1 MRISDWSSDVCSS
14 DLIRDPDQVVQLRG
28 EFLEGIDIAW
38 EESFE
43 DWLREERQAIA
54 AAREAA
60 ETGALPVGPRDD
72 QTSSSGR
79 PTIGIVVPQRE
90 LPAQQMERIDERP
103 EERRGGKERVRQ
115 CRSRGAPLHKQKHKN

>member
-79 PTIGIVVPQRE
+79 PNIGIVVHQQE
-90 LPAQQMERIDERP
+90 LPAQQMGQVGRAACREG
-103 EERRGGKERVRQ
+103 RGQEV
-115 CRSRGAPLHKQKHKN
+115 